1 MKVLFSIFF
10 LLILFYSIKLLI
22 TLFISNLFRVGHD
35 NDRDMINKKFPIER
49 CEFWEENVSPKDISV
64 LYYNADLIGIASFY
78 KTDVE
83 PLFYI
88 NFRCTVPDFFKNSD
102 DDKNFFKKFLSPGR
116 LLWVYILN
124 HIYELN
130 NKNRNFIVYNH
141 AIPEA
146 YGYHIKMGMKPLSKQ
161 NHINKKVMKELF
173 IKNEEINTSKLPE
186 EEIKNEDP
194 YDPTSVINEEF
205 TLAGVPKELEEE
217 RRNFTVPNPSL
228 DRFDNTYLFY
238 HSDPNIDYSN
248 LFEIL
253 SSLPNAKDRL
263 DKDKKEEDFSNFLQM
278 IENQD
283 LKRKSE
289 LISKSKLYPIK
300 YTK

>member
-1 MKVLFSIFF
+1 MDTNIFNSC
-10 LLILFYSIKLLI
+10 I
-22 TLFISNLFRVGHD
+22 FRVGHD
-35 NDRDMINKKFPIER
+35 NDRDMINER
-49 CEFWEENVSPKDISV
+49 FSRCDFWEKNDSPKDISV
-64 LYYNADLIGIASFY
+64 LYYKKHLIGIASFEE
-78 KTDVE
+78 TDVK
-83 PLFYI
+83 PLFYVD
-88 NFRCTVPDFFKNSD
+88 FRCTVDDVFLPDILKNSD
-102 DDKNFFKKFLSPGR
+102 DDENFFKKFLSPGR

-253 SSLPNAKDRL
+253 SSFPNAKDRI
-263 DKDKKEEDFSNFLQM
+263 DKDKEEEDFSNFLQM

>member
-1 MKVLFSIFF
+1 MDANIFN
-10 LLILFYSIKLLI
+10 SCV
-22 TLFISNLFRVGHD
+22 FRVGHET
-35 NDRDMINKKFPIER
+35 DRYTINER
-49 CEFWEENVSPKDISV
+49 FSGCEFWEENVSPKDISV
-64 LYYNADLIGIASFY
+64 LYYNTDLIGIASFY

-83 PLFYI
+83 SLFYI

-102 DDKNFFKKFLSPGR
+102 GDENFFKKFLSPGR

-130 NKNRNFIVYNH
+130 KKNRNFIVYNH

-194 YDPTSVINEEF
+194 YDPTSE
-205 TLAGVPKELEEE
+205 
-217 RRNFTVPNPSL
+217 
-228 DRFDNTYLFY
+228 
-238 HSDPNIDYSN
+238 
-248 LFEIL
+248 
-253 SSLPNAKDRL
+253 
-263 DKDKKEEDFSNFLQM
+263 
-278 IENQD
+278 
-283 LKRKSE
+283 
-289 LISKSKLYPIK
+289 
-300 YTK
+300 